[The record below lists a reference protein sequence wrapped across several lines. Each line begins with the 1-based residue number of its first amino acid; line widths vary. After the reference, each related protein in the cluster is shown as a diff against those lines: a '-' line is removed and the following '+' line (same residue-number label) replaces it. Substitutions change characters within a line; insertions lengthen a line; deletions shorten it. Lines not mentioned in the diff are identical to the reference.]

1 MPITALWQKPRWQR
15 RQRVVARTTFCI
27 YGTEYEEAVRRPC
40 ATTQAHKRLET
51 EKAVSAN
58 APDGR
63 FSTPVLKRPNS
74 LATWSPSK
82 FMFGR
87 GDRGLQSAGR
97 LRMELAG

>member
-1 MPITALWQKPRWQR
+1 MA
-15 RQRVVARTTFCI
+15 ARTTFYI
-27 YGTEYEEAVRRPC
+27 YGMESREPVRRSC
-40 ATTQAHKRLET
+40 GATTQAHKRLEA
-51 EKAVSAN
+51 EKAVSAD

-63 FSTPVLKRPNS
+63 SSTPVLKRPNS

-97 LRMELAG
+97 LRMERAG